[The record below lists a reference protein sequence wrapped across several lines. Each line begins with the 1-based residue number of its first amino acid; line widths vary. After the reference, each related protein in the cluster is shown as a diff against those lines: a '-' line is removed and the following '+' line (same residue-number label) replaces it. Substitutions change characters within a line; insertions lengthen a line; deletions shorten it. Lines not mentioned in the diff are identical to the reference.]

1 MTGLSDILKML
12 PIDDIAK
19 QFGVDPAV
27 ASQAVEEGSA
37 TILSGLAKNAQTSE
51 GASAIEK
58 ALGKHS
64 GQSETVDVTSVD
76 AVDGG
81 KILTHI
87 FGDKKETVEKELT
100 KSDKTAGIDFGKLL
114 PMLAP
119 IIMGMLS
126 KNKSQPAGDSAGGG
140 IMDVIGGL
148 LGGGGGNASTGGIG
162 DLLSGVLGG
171 GDADGD
177 GKKDGGPLG
186 GITDLLGGLF
196 GGKK

>member
-19 QFGVDPAV
+19 QFGVDSAV

-64 GQSETVDVTSVD
+64 GQGDTVDVKSVD

-81 KILTHI
+81 KILNHI

-100 KSDKTAGIDFGKLL
+100 KSDKTAGIDFGQLL

-126 KNKSQPAGDSAGGG
+126 KNKTQSAEAGGGGGG

-148 LGGGGGNASTGGIG
+148 LGGGGSNAGTGGIG

-171 GDADGD
+171 GDD
-177 GKKDGGPLG
+177 KKDGGPLG

>member
-19 QFGVDPAV
+19 QFGVDSDV
-27 ASQAVEEGSA
+27 ASQAVEQGSA

-58 ALGKHS
+58 ALSKHS
-64 GQSETVDVTSVD
+64 GQGDAIDVKSVD

-81 KILTHI
+81 KILNHI

-100 KSDKTAGIDFGKLL
+100 TSDKTAGIDFAKLL

-119 IIMGMLS
+119 VVMGMLS
-126 KNKSQPAGDSAGGG
+126 KNKSEPAAESSGGG
-140 IMDVIGGL
+140 ITDLIGGL
-148 LGGGGGNASTGGIG
+148 LGGAKGSDAATGGIG

-171 GDADGD
+171 GD
-177 GKKDGGPLG
+177 KKDGGALG
-186 GITDLLGGLF
+186 GITDLIGGLF

>member
-1 MTGLSDILKML
+1 MTGVSDILKML

-19 QFGVDPAV
+19 QLGVDSAV

-64 GQSETVDVTSVD
+64 GQGDTVDVKSVD

-81 KILTHI
+81 KILNHI
-87 FGDKKETVEKELT
+87 FGDKKDTVEQELT
-100 KSDKTAGIDFGKLL
+100 KSDKTAGIDFGQLL

-126 KNKSQPAGDSAGGG
+126 KNKTQNAGESSGG
-140 IMDVIGGL
+140 ITDIIGGL
-148 LGGGGGNASTGGIG
+148 LGGGDSGGAATGGIG

-171 GDADGD
+171 GDSNGD
-177 GKKDGGPLG
+177 GKKDGPLG

>member
-1 MTGLSDILKML
+1 MAGLSDILKML
-12 PIDDIAK
+12 PIDDIAT
-19 QFGVDPAV
+19 QLGVDPSV

-37 TILSGLAKNAQTSE
+37 TILGGLAKNAQTEE

-58 ALGKHS
+58 ALSKHS
-64 GQSETVDVTSVD
+64 GQGDTVDVKSVD

-81 KILTHI
+81 KILNHI
-87 FGDKKETVEKELT
+87 FGDKTKTVEKELT
-100 KSDKTAGIDFGKLL
+100 DSPKTAGIDFGKLL

-126 KNKSQPAGDSAGGG
+126 KNQGQSSGQAQGGGG
-140 IMDVIGGL
+140 ITDVIGGL
-148 LGGGGGNASTGGIG
+148 LSGGDAATGGIG

-171 GDADGD
+171 GNDD